1 VIIHLKR
8 VKIKQR
14 NYIMRAEGGVFM
26 KIGIREKVIGII
38 SILIIL
44 SVASLGIFSYINSAD
59 VLSDSL
65 RHDHFELNK
74 EIAEAIDNQFEGY
87 MSGLKMVADNG
98 NTKTI
103 SEVGFNQWRRDL
115 FKTYVDNF
123 EQVTQ
128 AFIGLPDGTI
138 HIEPQYEFADDYDPR
153 QRAWYK
159 GVMENNGPYWTDVYL
174 GAVSKKWTIAGAV
187 PSKDTNGNF
196 QGVLSMSIILEELAD
211 EISQIKVG
219 KDGYVFILGRDGTV
233 ISHPDESRIGS
244 NMDQAEIQQAIAKE
258 DSGTI
263 DYSFTNSEGKTR
275 DKYVVYQKIDSLGWY
290 VMTSMYVDEITDKTA
305 VVLRTT
311 LIVAI
316 IVLILAIVIGVL
328 FGNSMI
334 KPIKQIVADMKL
346 VEAGDMT
353 VQSNVRTKDEIGDLS
368 KSFNAMVENVRSLV
382 KNASTVTDNVAE
394 SAESLAAASE
404 EASASSEEVS
414 RTVEEIARG
423 ASDQAN
429 DAETSARLTA
439 SLDEKLN
446 KLHDNSK
453 DISTNALSAK
463 DVNEKGLET
472 VGDLREK
479 SDENIK
485 STEEIAES
493 ISELEKK
500 SNDIGG
506 ILETISSIAEQ
517 TNLLALNASIEA
529 ARAGEHGK
537 GFAVVADEI
546 RKLAEESSSSAD
558 KIRNIV
564 DMIQKQT
571 KDTVSIMDRFKEN
584 SEKQFGAVQEV
595 DGAFANISNSIDEIV
610 EQISLIDEFIEDII
624 GDKNEIVTSITNISS
639 VSEETA
645 AASEEVSASMQQQSM
660 AVESVAQ
667 AAETLN
673 ELSIELKSQIGQFK
687 I

>member
-1 VIIHLKR
+1 
-8 VKIKQR
+8 
-14 NYIMRAEGGVFM
+14 M

-44 SVASLGIFSYINSAD
+44 SVASLGIFSYINAAD

-65 RHDHFELNK
+65 REDHFELNK
-74 EIAEAIDNQFEGY
+74 EISEAIDNQFEGY
-87 MSGLKMVADNG
+87 MSGLKMVADSG
-98 NTKTI
+98 NTKSI
-103 SEVGFNQWRRDL
+103 GEVGFDQWRQGV
-115 FKTYVDNF
+115 FANYVNNF
-123 EQVTQ
+123 DQVVQ
-128 AFIGLPDGTI
+128 AYIGLPDGTI
-138 HIEPQYEFADDYDPR
+138 YIEPHYDFGSDYDPR

-159 GVMENNGPYWTDVYL
+159 GVMETKAPYWTDVYK
-174 GAVSKKWTIAGAV
+174 GAVSGKWSIAGAV
-187 PSKDTNGNF
+187 PSNDTNGNF
-196 QGVLSMSIILEELAD
+196 QGVLSMTIILEDLAD
-211 EISQIKVG
+211 EISDIVVG
-219 KDGYVFILGRDGTV
+219 KEGYVFILGRDGTV
-233 ISHPDESRIGS
+233 ISHPDESKIGTKF
-244 NMDQAEIQQAIAKE
+244 DQVEIQEAIASE
-258 DSGTI
+258 DSGTV
-263 DYSFTNSEGKTR
+263 DYTFVNSDGVSR

-290 VMTSMYVDEITDKTA
+290 VMTSMYVDEITDKTS
-305 VVLRTT
+305 VVLKTT
-311 LIVAI
+311 LIIAI
-316 IVLILAIVIGVL
+316 IVLVLAIVIGVL
-328 FGNSMI
+328 FGNSMV

-353 VQSNVRTKDEIGDLS
+353 VEAKVKSKDEIGELS
-368 KSFNAMVENVRSLV
+368 RSFNNMVQNVRSLV
-382 KNASTVTDNVAE
+382 KNASLVTDNVAE

-429 DAETSARLTA
+429 DAETSARLT
-439 SLDEKLN
+439 SGLDEKLN
-446 KLHDNSK
+446 NLHQNSK
-453 DISTNALSAK
+453 QISTNASSAK
-463 DVNEKGLET
+463 EVNERGLET

-485 STEEIAES
+485 STKEITES

-529 ARAGEHGK
+529 ARAGEHGR

-546 RKLAEESSSSAD
+546 RKLAEESSTSAD

-571 KDTVSIMDRFKEN
+571 KDTVSIMDRFKDN

-595 DGAFANISNSIDEIV
+595 DGAFANISTSIDEIV

-673 ELSIELKSQIGQFK
+673 ELSIELKNEIGQFK